1 MPSDG
6 NDLGARID
14 VLESELAKHQTPR
27 AFAPLAEAYRLEGR
41 SNEALR
47 TARRGA
53 DLYPQHTGILVVL
66 ARTLAEADER
76 DEAADTYTSVLALDP
91 ENLEAAAFL
100 APPPEPVETP
110 ERGSEGE
117 VTRST
122 EGIEP
127 ALTSD
132 APTEQA
138 GEPLETGTLSEEL
151 AHLADLFV
159 SPSRN
164 GNARDPGGIATL
176 TLAEIYS
183 RQGLYDKAVEVC
195 EQILEREPDNETV
208 ASRLREYREQLASV

>member
-6 NDLGARID
+6 NDLGSRID
-14 VLESELAKHQTPR
+14 VLESELTEHQTPR

-41 SNEALR
+41 PDEALR
-47 TARRGA
+47 TARQGA

-66 ARTLAEADER
+66 ARALASAGER
-76 DEAADTYTSVLALDP
+76 DEAVATYESVLELDP

-100 APPPEPVETP
+100 APPPEPVVTAERAP
-110 ERGSEGE
+110 EEER
-117 VTRST
+117 TQPA
-122 EGIEP
+122 EGIES
-127 ALTSD
+127 ALTFD
-132 APTEQA
+132 ASAKQA
-138 GEPLETGTLSEEL
+138 AEPLETGTLSEEL

-159 SPSRN
+159 STSRN

-195 EQILEREPDNETV
+195 EQIQEREPDNETV
-208 ASRLREYREQLASV
+208 ASRLKEYREQLASV